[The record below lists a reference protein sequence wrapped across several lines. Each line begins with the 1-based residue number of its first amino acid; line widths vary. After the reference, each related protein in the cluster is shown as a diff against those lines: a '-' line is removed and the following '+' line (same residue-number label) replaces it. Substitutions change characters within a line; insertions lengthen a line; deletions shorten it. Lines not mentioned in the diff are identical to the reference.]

1 MTSYEEIYDLASQK
15 IEDPSL
21 ALLPEEELEDMFH
34 GWLISAIAQFRKCK
48 NDLSNRD
55 EDKKQFNM
63 NLLDVEKEIL
73 AILITRAWLQPQLN
87 SALLTKQ
94 VFGDKEQKFYAQSQQ
109 IAALRSLDE
118 DLRLEAQKLTRD
130 YSYFRAD
137 SSYFNA

>member
-1 MTSYEEIYDLASQK
+1 MTSYKEIYDLASRK

-94 VFGDKEQKFYAQSQQ
+94 IFGDKEQKFYAQSQQ

>member
-1 MTSYEEIYDLASQK
+1 MTSYEEIYDLASRK

>member
-1 MTSYEEIYDLASQK
+1 MTSYKEIYDLASRK